1 MYEDYFSID
10 DILSTQERIRC
21 QLLVDIPKLGFLE
34 SSSSAAINDD
44 KSEGKEGP
52 NLSTLTA
59 NTKLELPYWMIYSI
73 CNCKTRF
80 ASLPE
85 LPLIYSR
92 IQRHIFAADASVVDL
107 AKQGPHFYRQ
117 GRHLLELNFDEKRQ
131 VAITLL
137 QTYQQRFRSIMDSAF
152 HLVLSTDHHH
162 HESMKQQT
170 NKFERQEKIL
180 LLLGQAA
187 FRDYDRLINNETRQ
201 MLPPKV
207 QGMTN
212 DLTNGARI
220 WLPDREL
227 VWRAVTVSAN
237 YDGKG
242 KLEVT
247 SPDGGN
253 ETIPIK
259 SDTDLPPLRNPEI
272 LIGQKDLTALSYLN
286 EPEVLYNLESRFN
299 KSQIYTKC
307 GIVLVAIN
315 PYEVLSIYGNDTIQ
329 LYRDQDVQLLEPH
342 IFSTAELAYQSMV
355 NFSKNQSII
364 VSGESGAG
372 KTVSAKYAMRY
383 FANVGGLLEETQI
396 EKKVL
401 ASSPI
406 MEAIGNAKTIR
417 NDNSS
422 RFGKYIEIGF
432 LKNHIC
438 GASMR
443 TYLLEKSRVIYQAP
457 DERNYHIFYQLCTQT
472 NQPEMKSLA
481 LLSADQF
488 RYTSEGNAITIKGV
502 NDAQQFQ
509 ETREALTLLG
519 IENKVQISIFRLLSA
534 ILHLGNV
541 IISEGDGETTY
552 VKESDRSFSTFCSL
566 LKIDESRMRTWLCNK
581 RIKTGVEVVNT
592 TLTFN
597 QALFSRDAL
606 AKHIYSQLFSWIVNE
621 INKSL
626 EYIGQ
631 RQSFIGVLD
640 IYGFETFEINSF
652 EQFCINYAN
661 EKLQQ
666 QFCQHVFKLEQE
678 EYMKEE
684 ITWSFIQFYDNQPCI
699 DLIENKLGILD
710 LLDEECKMPK
720 GSDENWN
727 RKLVTQHGKHPDFL
741 TKKLAANSSFI
752 INHFAEKVEYSIDGF
767 LEKNR
772 DTVLEDQLKMLK
784 ESEFDFVVQLFL
796 EEDELKDNAKG
807 SGKSYQ
813 VQKTGT
819 LQATS
824 KVQAQRKK
832 TVGSQFRESLTSLMA
847 ALNSTEPHYVRCI
860 KPNDTKT
867 PFTFEPRRAVQQL
880 RACGVLETVRIS
892 AAGYPSR
899 WNYHDFFIRY
909 RLLARSSVIDR
920 TNYRRTCENILK
932 NLISDQDKYQFG
944 NTKIFFR
951 AGQVAYLE
959 KLRSE
964 KLRACIIKIQTTY
977 RAYYAR
983 KRYLKIQRT
992 TLALQT
998 LARRYLAIKH
1008 AENIRRTRAVTLFQ
1022 SLWRMQLAQRNF
1034 ERLRIILIDIQSH
1047 CRGYLVRKNLQ
1058 QRMLERSVLVLQ
1070 SSVRMWIARQRFLTF
1085 QRGVILLQSHQRRRE
1100 ACLEV
1105 KKLRLE
1111 QRSIEHQRQLNKG
1124 LENKIISLQYKIDE
1138 QKRDNERLSS
1148 KEQEFDSL
1156 KKEFEQIKINNKEFK
1171 QKQKK
1176 QSNLEEEL
1184 QQLRLENERLKADN
1198 TSIRSDLTQ
1207 TKQSKEEIILK
1218 NTELVTN
1225 LQNQIEEKSK
1235 EIKKLKE
1242 QSRGDLSAQDLSTTR
1257 LKQLEEELSTE
1268 RQQRQRLVIEMH
1280 RLEQKCEN
1288 LQSELQNGNVNKVKS
1303 APSDSNMT
1311 WDSKFMD
1318 TLDLDDLPDQAPL
1331 NSDSL
1336 TPRRPP
1342 PLLSST
1348 INSHLRQLTTI
1359 NTNEPLED
1367 LAEIDGN
1374 AGGLLLRLQR
1384 RLRQLEQENKTMSE
1398 ELDKGITNS
1407 SKLSTMKKH
1416 SPWHLDELD
1425 MDKLRNDLRALREEL
1440 LKGDEQS
1447 AKDQLLAQ
1455 FEALNAELEHRRREQ
1470 IEMKSK
1476 LQDRVMQHE
1485 NETDDVIASDA
1496 IEQAYQSQKQI
1507 NKMLELELEQCRTSY
1522 QREYERTQDRLAQ
1535 VEAENLELCKSID
1548 ENTVDDSMKQQ
1559 IANVIH
1565 ENLELHQQIQNNHA
1579 EIRKLRRVIK
1589 LVNKSFSA
1597 GNVSWEQVLQNGS
1610 TNGLPPFTN
1619 HIDGSNSMSLA
1630 STTIQSNVTGNVDL
1644 RRQSIKHFSGMIK
1657 CNPQETERITDTV
1670 ILELKPRLAAKYIP
1684 ALPAYI
1690 LFMCIRYIDFVD
1702 DEAHVAGF
1710 LSAVTKKIKKLPR
1723 RNEDIDYPILWTANT
1738 VRFLH
1743 TLQQYS
1749 GEEKYQITNTPKQNE
1764 QALRNFDLTD
1774 YRIIFA
1780 DLVVHLYDEILKRV
1794 KIKLLPMIIP
1804 AIIEHEDL
1812 DSGGIASVNP
1822 GISATTPTDKRSKF
1836 SAQDLLKQLNDY
1848 HKLCQMYSV
1857 EPVIVQQLFK
1867 QIFYIIDAQALRG
1880 LLVRSDCCNWSKALQ
1895 IRYNLNH
1902 LTEWLRDQNLQ
1913 DSGASDCLLPLTQA
1927 VQLFLCKKDE
1937 TSISNVCTKLTI
1949 VQVTKLLSLYKSM
1962 DDFDDQV
1969 TPTLIKRVQELLRQ
1983 QRLGSTPDRAR
1994 SDYEQQ
2000 ENFDLSYTF
2009 PLVYPYVP
2017 STVSLDQLEI
2027 PHELHLD
2034 FLSLV

>member
-1 MYEDYFSID
+1 MFVSF
-10 DILSTQERIRC
+10 Q
-21 QLLVDIPKLGFLE
+21 
-34 SSSSAAINDD
+34 
-44 KSEGKEGP
+44 
-52 NLSTLTA
+52 
-59 NTKLELPYWMIYSI
+59 
-73 CNCKTRF
+73 
-80 ASLPE
+80 
-85 LPLIYSR
+85 
-92 IQRHIFAADASVVDL
+92 
-107 AKQGPHFYRQ
+107 
-117 GRHLLELNFDEKRQ
+117 
-131 VAITLL
+131 
-137 QTYQQRFRSIMDSAF
+137 
-152 HLVLSTDHHH
+152 
-162 HESMKQQT
+162 
-170 NKFERQEKIL
+170 
-180 LLLGQAA
+180 
-187 FRDYDRLINNETRQ
+187 
-201 MLPPKV
+201 
-207 QGMTN
+207 
-212 DLTNGARI
+212 GARV
-220 WLPDREL
+220 WLPDREY
-227 VWRAVTVSAN
+227 VWRAVTVAGN

-242 KLEVT
+242 QLEVI
-247 SPDGGN
+247 SAEGAN
-253 ETIPIK
+253 EIIPIK
-259 SDTDLPPLRNPEI
+259 SDSDLPPLRNPEI

-315 PYEVLSIYGNDTIQ
+315 PYESLSIYGNDTIQ

-342 IFSTAELAYQSMV
+342 IFATAELAYQSMV

-432 LKNHIC
+432 LRNHIC

-457 DERNYHIFYQLCTQT
+457 DERNYHIFYQLCTQV
-472 NQPEMKSLA
+472 NQSEMKSLA

-502 NDAQQFQ
+502 NDAQQFL

-519 IENKVQISIFRLLSA
+519 IENKVQLSIFRLLSA

-541 IISEGDGETTY
+541 IIHEGEGETSY
-552 VKESDRSFSTFCSL
+552 VKESDKSFSIFCSL
-566 LKIDESRMRTWLCNK
+566 LKLDENRMRTWLCNK

-592 TLTFN
+592 TLTLN
-597 QALFSRDAL
+597 QALFARDAL
-606 AKHIYSQLFSWIVNE
+606 AKHIYSQLFGWIVDE

-720 GSDENWN
+720 GSDENWH
-727 RKLVTQHGKHPDFL
+727 RKLVTQHGKHADFS
-741 TKKLAANSSFI
+741 TKKLTAHTTFI
-752 INHFAEKVEYSIDGF
+752 INHFAEKVEYSIEGF

-784 ESEFDFVVQLFL
+784 ESEFEFVVQLFM
-796 EEDELKDNAKG
+796 EEDDGMKNAASK
-807 SGKSYQ
+807 KSYQ

-824 KVQAQRKK
+824 KTQAQRKK
-832 TVGSQFRESLTSLMA
+832 TVGSQFRESLTSLMT

-860 KPNDTKT
+860 KPNDAKAS
-867 PFTFEPRRAVQQL
+867 FTFEPRRAVQQL

-899 WNYHDFFIRY
+899 WSYHDFFVRY
-909 RLLARSSVIDR
+909 RLLTRSALIDR

-932 NLISDQDKYQFG
+932 NLISDPDKYQFG

-977 RAYYAR
+977 RTYYAR
-983 KRYLKIQRT
+983 KRYLKIRRT
-992 TLALQT
+992 TLALQC
-998 LARRYLAIKH
+998 LSRRYLARKH
-1008 AENIRRTRAVTLFQ
+1008 AEDIRRTRAVTLFQ
-1022 SLWRMQLAQRNF
+1022 SLWRRQIAARRF
-1034 ERLRIILIDIQSH
+1034 EKLRIILIDIQSH
-1047 CRGYLVRKNLQ
+1047 CRGYLIRKNLQ

-1070 SSVRMWIARQRFLTF
+1070 SSIRMWIARQRFVTF
-1085 QRGVILLQSHQRRRE
+1085 QRAIILLQSHQRRRE
-1100 ACLEV
+1100 ACQEV
-1105 KKLRLE
+1105 KKLRVE
-1111 QRSIEHQRQLNKG
+1111 QRSIEHQKQMNKG
-1124 LENKIISLQYKIDE
+1124 LENKIISLQHKIDE
-1138 QKRDNERLSS
+1138 QKRDNERLTN
-1148 KEQEFDSL
+1148 KEQELENL
-1156 KKEFEQIKINNKEFK
+1156 KKDFEQLKTKNKELK
-1171 QKQKK
+1171 QNLKK
-1176 QSNLEEEL
+1176 QTNLEEEI
-1184 QQLRLENERLKADN
+1184 QQLRLENERLKTEN
-1198 TSIRSDLTQ
+1198 SSIRSDLIQ
-1207 TKQSKEEIILK
+1207 TKQTKDEIILK
-1218 NTELVTN
+1218 NTDLITQLEN
-1225 LQNQIEEKSK
+1225 EIEQKNK
-1235 EIKKLKE
+1235 DIQKLEE
-1242 QSRGDLSAQDLSTTR
+1242 QLRGDLSTQDLSTTR
-1257 LKQLEEELSTE
+1257 MKQLEEELTAE

-1280 RLEQKCEN
+1280 RLEQKCDN
-1288 LQSELQNGNVNKVKS
+1288 LQSELQNGNMINKVKS

-1318 TLDLDDLPDQAPL
+1318 TLDLDDLPV
-1331 NSDSL
+1331 
-1336 TPRRPP
+1336 
-1342 PLLSST
+1342 
-1348 INSHLRQLTTI
+1348 
-1359 NTNEPLED
+1359 NTFCHYSKKC
-1367 LAEIDGN
+1367 GN
-1374 AGGLLLRLQR
+1374 IGGGLLFRLQR
-1384 RLRQLEQENKTMSE
+1384 RLRQLEQENKTMNE
-1398 ELDKGITNS
+1398 ELDKGQTNS
-1407 SKLSTMKKH
+1407 SKLSSMKRN
-1416 SPWHLDELD
+1416 SSWHLDELE
-1425 MDKLRNDLRALREEL
+1425 MDKLRTDLKALREEV
-1440 LKGDEQS
+1440 LKGDEQA
-1447 AKDQLLAQ
+1447 AKEQLIAQ
-1455 FEALNAELEHRRREQ
+1455 FDALNAELEHRRREQ

-1476 LQDRVMQHE
+1476 LQERVMQHE

-1507 NKMLELELEQCRTSY
+1507 NKMLELELEQCRASY
-1522 QREYERTQDRLAQ
+1522 QREYERTQERLTQ

-1548 ENTVDDSMKQQ
+1548 ENTIDDSMKQQ
-1559 IANVIH
+1559 IAHVVH
-1565 ENLELHQQIQNNHA
+1565 ENLELHQQIQSNNA

-1610 TNGLPPFTN
+1610 MNGIPSFN
-1619 HIDGSNSMSLA
+1619 GHNDASNSMSL
-1630 STTIQSNVTGNVDL
+1630 TTTATVTNNVPGNVDL
-1644 RRQSIKHFSGMIK
+1644 RRQSIRHFSGMIK
-1657 CNPQETERITDTV
+1657 CNPQETERITDAV
-1670 ILELKPRLAAKYIP
+1670 IIELKPRLAAKYIP
-1684 ALPAYI
+1684 GIPAYI

-1710 LSAVTKKIKKLPR
+1710 LSAVTKKIKKVPR

-1749 GEEKYQITNTPKQNE
+1749 GEEKYQATNTPKQNE

-1774 YRIIFA
+1774 YRTIFA

-1794 KIKLLPMIIP
+1794 KAKLLPMIIP

-1822 GISATTPTDKRSKF
+1822 SLPGNNANEKRSKF

-1857 EPVIVQQLFK
+1857 EPIIIQQLFR

-1937 TSISNVCTKLTI
+1937 ASISNVCTKLTI

-1969 TPTLIKRVQELLRQ
+1969 SPALIKRVSDLLKQ
-1983 QRLGSTPDRAR
+1983 QRLGSTTDRTR
-1994 SDYEQQ
+1994 IDYEQQ
-2000 ENFDLSYTF
+2000 ENFDLTYTF

-2017 STVSLDQLEI
+2017 STVSLDQLDI

>member
-1 MYEDYFSID
+1 MSVRELY
-10 DILSTQERIRC
+10 
-21 QLLVDIPKLGFLE
+21 
-34 SSSSAAINDD
+34 
-44 KSEGKEGP
+44 
-52 NLSTLTA
+52 
-59 NTKLELPYWMIYSI
+59 TK
-73 CNCKTRF
+73 
-80 ASLPE
+80 
-85 LPLIYSR
+85 
-92 IQRHIFAADASVVDL
+92 
-107 AKQGPHFYRQ
+107 
-117 GRHLLELNFDEKRQ
+117 
-131 VAITLL
+131 
-137 QTYQQRFRSIMDSAF
+137 
-152 HLVLSTDHHH
+152 
-162 HESMKQQT
+162 
-170 NKFERQEKIL
+170 
-180 LLLGQAA
+180 
-187 FRDYDRLINNETRQ
+187 
-201 MLPPKV
+201 
-207 QGMTN
+207 
-212 DLTNGARI
+212 GARI
-220 WLPDREL
+220 WLPDQSK
-227 VWRAVTVSAN
+227 VWHAVTVEKN

-247 SPDGGN
+247 SAERGK
-253 ETIPIK
+253 EIIPIK
-259 SDTDLPPLRNPEI
+259 SDSDLPPLRNPEI

-315 PYEVLSIYGNDTIQ
+315 PYEYLSIYGNDTIQ

-355 NFSKNQSII
+355 NFSRNQSII

-401 ASSPI
+401 ASNPI

-432 LKNHIC
+432 LRNHIC
-438 GASMR
+438 GASMK
-443 TYLLEKSRVIYQAP
+443 TYLLEKSRVIYQAS
-457 DERNYHIFYQLCTQT
+457 DERNYHIFYQLCSQA
-472 NQPEMKSLA
+472 NQSEMKSLA
-481 LLSADQF
+481 LLSADRF
-488 RYTSEGNAITIKGV
+488 RYTSQGNAITIKGI
-502 NDAQQFQ
+502 NDAEQLL

-519 IENKVQISIFRLLSA
+519 IENKVQMTIFRLLSA

-541 IISEGDGETTY
+541 IIDEGEHETTF
-552 VKESDRSFSTFCSL
+552 VKESDKSFSTFCSL
-566 LKIDESRMRTWLCNK
+566 LKLDENRMRTWLCNK
-581 RIKTGVEVVNT
+581 RIKTGAEIVNT
-592 TLTFN
+592 TLNLN
-597 QALFSRDAL
+597 QALFARDAL
-606 AKHIYSQLFSWIVNE
+606 AKHIYAQLFGWIVEE

-626 EYIGQ
+626 EHIGQ

-640 IYGFETFEINSF
+640 IYGFETFEMNSF

-678 EYMKEE
+678 EYMKEQ

-699 DLIENKLGILD
+699 DLIESKLGILD

-720 GSDENWN
+720 GSDENWH
-727 RKLVTQHGKHPDFL
+727 RKIVTQHGKHPDFL
-741 TKKLAANSSFI
+741 TKKLSANTTFI

-784 ESEFDFVVQLFL
+784 ESELDFVVQLFF
-796 EEDELKDNAKG
+796 EEDDITSGSKTSTSTKSQQAQKSGTSQTASKG
-807 SGKSYQ
+807 
-813 VQKTGT
+813 
-819 LQATS
+819 
-824 KVQAQRKK
+824 QAQRKK
-832 TVGSQFRESLTSLMA
+832 TVASQRFSLGSQFRESLTSLMA

-860 KPNDTKT
+860 KPNDEKA

-899 WNYHDFFIRY
+899 WTYHDFFVRY
-909 RLLARSSVIDR
+909 RLLSRSSLIDR
-920 TNYRRTCENILK
+920 TNYRRSCENILK
-932 NLISDQDKYQFG
+932 NLISDKDKFQFG

-964 KLRACIIKIQTTY
+964 KLRAATIKIQTIY
-977 RAYYAR
+977 RGYYAR
-983 KRYLKIQRT
+983 KRYLKIRRT
-992 TLALQT
+992 TLVLQT
-998 LARRYLAIKH
+998 LSRRYLARKH
-1008 AENIRRTRAVTLFQ
+1008 AENIRRTRSIILFQ
-1022 SLWRMQLAQRNF
+1022 SLWRMQLAYHSFQT
-1034 ERLRIILIDIQSH
+1034 LRFIIIDIQSH
-1047 CRGYLVRKNLQ
+1047 CRGYIVRKNLH
-1058 QRMLERSVLVLQ
+1058 QRMIERSVLTVQ
-1070 SSVRMWIARQRFLTF
+1070 SSIRMWIARRRFLTF
-1085 QRGVILLQSHQRRRE
+1085 QHAIILLQSHQRRRE

-1105 KKLRLE
+1105 KQLRVE
-1111 QRSIEHQRQLNKG
+1111 QRSVEHQRQLNKG
-1124 LENKIISLQYKIDE
+1124 LENKIISLQHKIDE
-1138 QKRDNERLSS
+1138 QKRDNERLTH
-1148 KEQEFDSL
+1148 KDHEFENL
-1156 KKEFEQIKINNKEFK
+1156 KKEFEQLKFQNKELK
-1171 QKQKK
+1171 QNLKN

-1184 QQLRLENERLKADN
+1184 QQLRTENERLKLDN
-1198 TSIRSDLTQ
+1198 ATIRSDLIQ
-1207 TKQSKEEIILK
+1207 TKQLKDEIITK
-1218 NTELVTN
+1218 NNELIIK
-1225 LQNQIEEKSK
+1225 LQNELEIKTK
-1235 EIKKLKE
+1235 EITKLEE
-1242 QSRGDLSAQDLSTTR
+1242 QLAGDLSTQDLSLTR
-1257 LKQLEEELSTE
+1257 VKQLEEELNTE

-1288 LQSELQNGNVNKVKS
+1288 LQSELQNGNINIIKPV
-1303 APSDSNMT
+1303 PSDSNMT

-1318 TLDLDDLPDQAPL
+1318 AFDLDDLPDQGPL
-1331 NSDSL
+1331 TNDGL

-1342 PLLSST
+1342 PLHSST
-1348 INSHLRQLTTI
+1348 VNNPQRYLSTTQA
-1359 NTNEPLED
+1359 NDTLED
-1367 LAEIDGN
+1367 IGETG
-1374 AGGLLLRLQR
+1374 GGLLLRLQR
-1384 RLRQLEQENKTMSE
+1384 RLKQLEQDNKIMNE
-1398 ELDKGITNS
+1398 ELEKGITNS
-1407 SKLSTMKKH
+1407 SKLGTIKKN
-1416 SPWHLDELD
+1416 SSWHLDELETERL
-1425 MDKLRNDLRALREEL
+1425 KNDLKALREQI
-1440 LKGDEQS
+1440 LKGDEQA
-1447 AKDQLLAQ
+1447 AKEQLLAQ
-1455 FEALNAELEHRRREQ
+1455 FDALNAELEHRRREQ

-1476 LQDRVMQHE
+1476 LQERVMQHE
-1485 NETDDVIASDA
+1485 NETDDVIAADA

-1522 QREYERTQDRLAQ
+1522 QREYDRTQERLVQ
-1535 VEAENLELCKSID
+1535 LETENVELYKSID
-1548 ENTVDDSMKQQ
+1548 ENTIDDSMKQQ
-1559 IANVIH
+1559 INSVIH
-1565 ENLELHQQIQNNHA
+1565 ENLELHQQIENNQA

-1610 TNGLPPFTN
+1610 ISGIPSYASQ
-1619 HIDGSNSMSLA
+1619 IDASNSMSI
-1630 STTIQSNVTGNVDL
+1630 TTTTANLPGNVDL
-1644 RRQSIKHFSGMIK
+1644 RRQSIKHLSGMIK
-1657 CNPQETERITDTV
+1657 CTPQETERITDAV

-1684 ALPAYI
+1684 GIPAYI
-1690 LFMCIRYIDFVD
+1690 IFMCIRYIDFVD

-1710 LSAVTKKIKKLPR
+1710 LSAVTKKIKKVPR
-1723 RNEDIDYPILWTANT
+1723 RNEDIDYPILWTTNT

-1749 GEEKYQITNTPKQNE
+1749 GEEKYQTTNTPKQNE

-1774 YRIIFA
+1774 YRTIFA
-1780 DLVVHLYDEILKRV
+1780 DLVVHLYDETLKRI
-1794 KIKLLPMIIP
+1794 KAKLLPMIIP

-1812 DSGGIASVNP
+1812 ESGGILSINP
-1822 GISATTPTDKRSKF
+1822 MTSTSTSNDKRSKF

-1848 HKLCQMYSV
+1848 HKLVQMYSV
-1857 EPVIVQQLFK
+1857 EPAIIQQLFK
-1867 QIFYIIDAQALRG
+1867 QIFYIINAQAFRG

-1913 DSGASDCLLPLTQA
+1913 ESGAADCLLPLTQA

-1962 DDFDDQV
+1962 DDYDDQV
-1969 TPTLIKRVQELLRQ
+1969 SPALIKRVSDLLKQ
-1983 QRLGSTPDRAR
+1983 QRLGSTTDQTKI
-1994 SDYEQQ
+1994 DYEQQ
-2000 ENFDLSYTF
+2000 ENFDLSHTF

-2017 STVSLDQLEI
+2017 STVSLDQLDI

>member
-1 MYEDYFSID
+1 MSVRELY
-10 DILSTQERIRC
+10 
-21 QLLVDIPKLGFLE
+21 
-34 SSSSAAINDD
+34 
-44 KSEGKEGP
+44 
-52 NLSTLTA
+52 
-59 NTKLELPYWMIYSI
+59 TK
-73 CNCKTRF
+73 
-80 ASLPE
+80 
-85 LPLIYSR
+85 
-92 IQRHIFAADASVVDL
+92 
-107 AKQGPHFYRQ
+107 
-117 GRHLLELNFDEKRQ
+117 
-131 VAITLL
+131 
-137 QTYQQRFRSIMDSAF
+137 
-152 HLVLSTDHHH
+152 
-162 HESMKQQT
+162 
-170 NKFERQEKIL
+170 
-180 LLLGQAA
+180 
-187 FRDYDRLINNETRQ
+187 
-201 MLPPKV
+201 
-207 QGMTN
+207 
-212 DLTNGARI
+212 GARI
-220 WLPDREL
+220 WLPDEDR
-227 VWRAVTVSAN
+227 VWRAVIVHKN

-242 KLEVT
+242 KLEVIT
-247 SPDGGN
+247 SEG
-253 ETIPIK
+253 ETEILPIK
-259 SDTDLPPLRNPEI
+259 SDSDLPPLRNPEI

-307 GIVLVAIN
+307 GIVLVAVN

-342 IFSTAELAYQSMV
+342 IFATAESAYQSMV
-355 NFSKNQSII
+355 SFSKNQSII

-396 EKKVL
+396 EKRVL

-438 GASMR
+438 GASMK
-443 TYLLEKSRVIYQAP
+443 TYLLEKSRVIYQAS
-457 DERNYHIFYQLCTQT
+457 DERNYHIFYQLCTQL
-472 NQPEMKSLA
+472 NQSEMKSLA
-481 LLSADQF
+481 LLPANSF
-488 RYTSEGNAITIKGV
+488 RYTSEGNAIIIKGV
-502 NDAQQFQ
+502 NDAEQFL

-519 IENKVQISIFRLLSA
+519 IENKVQMSIFRLLSS

-541 IISEGDGETTY
+541 IINESDGEGETTF

-566 LKIDESRMRTWLCNK
+566 LKLDENRMRTWLCNK
-581 RIKTGVEVVNT
+581 RIKTGAEVVNT
-592 TLTFN
+592 TLNLN
-597 QALFSRDAL
+597 QALFARDAL
-606 AKHIYSQLFSWIVNE
+606 AKHIYSQLFGWIVNE

-626 EYIGQ
+626 EYVGQ

-640 IYGFETFEINSF
+640 IYGFETFEMNSF

-699 DLIENKLGILD
+699 DLIESKLGILD

-720 GSDENWN
+720 GSDENWH
-727 RKLVTQHGKHPDFL
+727 RKIVTQHGKHPDFL
-741 TKKLAANSSFI
+741 TKKLTANSTFI

-784 ESEFDFVVQLFL
+784 ESGFDFVVQLFL
-796 EEDELKDNAKG
+796 EDEDTINASKT
-807 SGKSYQ
+807 SASTKSYQ

-819 LQATS
+819 LQAAS
-824 KVQAQRKK
+824 KVQAQRRK

-860 KPNDTKT
+860 KPNDQKA
-867 PFTFEPRRAVQQL
+867 PFKFEPRRAVQQL

-899 WNYHDFFIRY
+899 WTYHDFFIRY
-909 RLLARSSVIDR
+909 RLLTRSSLVDR
-920 TNYRRTCENILK
+920 TNHRRTCENILN
-932 NLISDQDKYQFG
+932 NLISDKDKYQFG

-964 KLRACIIKIQTTY
+964 KLRACTIKIQTTY

-983 KRYLKIQRT
+983 KRYLKIRRT
-992 TLALQT
+992 ILVLQT
-998 LARRYLAIKH
+998 LSRRYIARKH
-1008 AENIRRTRAVTLFQ
+1008 AEKIRCARAITTFQ
-1022 SLWRMQLAQRNF
+1022 SLWRMQLAYRSFQT
-1034 ERLRIILIDIQSH
+1034 LRCIIIDIQAH
-1047 CRGYLVRKNLQ
+1047 CRSNLVRQNLQ
-1058 QRMLERSVLVLQ
+1058 QRMIERSVLVLQ
-1070 SSVRMWIARQRFLTF
+1070 SSIRMWIARRRFLSF
-1085 QRGVILLQSHQRRRE
+1085 QRAIILLQSHQRRRE

-1105 KKLRLE
+1105 KQLRVE
-1111 QRSIEHQRQLNKG
+1111 QRSIQHQKQLNKG
-1124 LENKIISLQYKIDE
+1124 LENKIISLQHKIDE
-1138 QKRDNERLSS
+1138 QKRDNERLIL
-1148 KEQEFDSL
+1148 KEQEFENL
-1156 KKEFEQIKINNKEFK
+1156 KKELEQFKVQNKELK
-1171 QKQKK
+1171 QNLKK
-1176 QSNLEEEL
+1176 QSTLEEEL
-1184 QQLRLENERLKADN
+1184 QTLRSENERLKSDN
-1198 TSIRSDLTQ
+1198 VSIRSDLTQ
-1207 TKQSKEEIILK
+1207 TKQLKDEIILK
-1218 NTELVTN
+1218 NNELISQLKNELENKTKAIAK
-1225 LQNQIEEKSK
+1225 LEEQ
-1235 EIKKLKE
+1235 LL
-1242 QSRGDLSAQDLSTTR
+1242 GDLSTQDSSLTR
-1257 LKQLEEELSTE
+1257 VKQLEEELNTE

-1288 LQSELQNGNVNKVKS
+1288 LQSEFQNGNVNAVEP
-1303 APSDSNMT
+1303 AVSDSNMT

-1318 TLDLDDLPDQAPL
+1318 TLDLYDLPDQGSMV
-1331 NSDSL
+1331 NDGL

-1342 PLLSST
+1342 PLHSST
-1348 INSHLRQLTTI
+1348 VNNHQRLLTTMQ
-1359 NTNEPLED
+1359 TNEMFED
-1367 LAEIDGN
+1367 IGETG
-1374 AGGLLLRLQR
+1374 GGLLLRLQR
-1384 RLRQLEQENKTMSE
+1384 RLRQLEQENKTMIE
-1398 ELDKGITNS
+1398 EIDKGVTNS
-1407 SKLSTMKKH
+1407 SKSGTIKKN
-1416 SPWHLDELD
+1416 SLWHLDELE
-1425 MDKLRNDLRALREEL
+1425 MEKLKNDLKALREQV
-1440 LKGDEQS
+1440 LKGDEKA
-1447 AKDQLLAQ
+1447 AKEQLLAQ
-1455 FEALNAELEHRRREQ
+1455 FDALNAELDHRRREQ

-1476 LQDRVMQHE
+1476 LQERVMQHE
-1485 NETDDVIASDA
+1485 NETDDVIAADA

-1522 QREYERTQDRLAQ
+1522 QREYERTQERLALLE
-1535 VEAENLELCKSID
+1535 VENIHLCQSID
-1548 ENTVDDSMKQQ
+1548 SNTADNSMKQQ
-1559 IANVIH
+1559 IASVIN
-1565 ENLELHQQIQNNHA
+1565 ENLELHQQIETNQV

-1597 GNVSWEQVLQNGS
+1597 GNLSLEQVLQNGS
-1610 TNGLPPFTN
+1610 IGGFPSYVS
-1619 HIDGSNSMSLA
+1619 HVDVSNSTLL
-1630 STTIQSNVTGNVDL
+1630 TTVTATTTGNVGGNVDL
-1644 RRQSIKHFSGMIK
+1644 RRQSTRHFSGMIK
-1657 CNPQETERITDTV
+1657 CNPQETERITDAV

-1684 ALPAYI
+1684 GIPAYI

-1710 LSAVTKKIKKLPR
+1710 LSAVTKKIKKAPR
-1723 RNEDIDYPILWTANT
+1723 RNEDIDYPILWITNT

-1743 TLQQYS
+1743 VLQQYS
-1749 GEEKYQITNTPKQNE
+1749 GDEKYQVTNTPKQNE

-1774 YRIIFA
+1774 YRTIFA
-1780 DLVVHLYDEILKRV
+1780 DLVVHLYDEILKRIKV
-1794 KIKLLPMIIP
+1794 KLLPMIIP

-1812 DSGGIASVNP
+1812 DSGGISSVNAITSTS
-1822 GISATTPTDKRSKF
+1822 GSNEKRSKF

-1848 HKLCQMYSV
+1848 HKLFQMYSV
-1857 EPVIVQQLFK
+1857 EPIIVQQLFK
-1867 QIFYIIDAQALRG
+1867 QIFYIVDAQALRG

-1913 DSGASDCLLPLTQA
+1913 ESGASDCLLPLTQA

-1969 TPTLIKRVQELLRQ
+1969 TPALIKRVSDLLKQ
-1983 QRLGSTPDRAR
+1983 QRLGSTVDQTKI
-1994 SDYEQQ
+1994 DYEQQ
-2000 ENFDLSYTF
+2000 ENFDLSFTF
-2009 PLVYPYVP
+2009 PLIYPYVP
-2017 STVSLDQLEI
+2017 STVALDQLDI
-2027 PHELHLD
+2027 PLELHLD